1 MNWDTIRTHWP
12 QLTGMAKYRWGRLSG
27 SDLRRVAGERHA
39 LAACIQER
47 YSVSPEE
54 ALAQVQ
60 EWENSAN
67 NSWIY

>member
-12 QLTGMAKYRWGRLSG
+12 QLTGMAKYRWDRLSG
-27 SDLRRVAGERHA
+27 DDLRAVAGGRGE
-39 LAACIQER
+39 LVACIQLR
-47 YSVSPEE
+47 YQVSADE

-60 EWENSAN
+60 EWENSAE